1 MLICEKNEISIA
13 YIITYIIFWFI
24 ILMNFIKY
32 HFKNLVYPY
41 FMDKKIRRE
50 QDEMLKS
57 IIETRLTEFQSQP
70 KITLKEFLTRDD
82 VKNKYSD
89 YPIFSDNIMVE
100 LGYDNGNE
108 IKYRISATLSVK
120 YTDYCDIYNKKLY
133 ELVSLES
140 HSFGPDNMKY
150 GIFETADEF
159 KKVRPIVKEI
169 FNKPSNF
176 ITYSISYIFSW
187 CNPII
192 YIIDCVL
199 GIMILLSVGFFR
211 LIIK

>member
-1 MLICEKNEISIA
+1 
-13 YIITYIIFWFI
+13 
-24 ILMNFIKY
+24 MNFIKY

-57 IIETRLTEFQSQP
+57 IIEDRIIELQSQSQSQPQPQP

-82 VKNKYSD
+82 VNNKYND
-89 YPIFSDNIMVE
+89 YTIFSDNIIVE

-108 IKYRISATLSVK
+108 IKYIISATLSVK
-120 YTDYCDIYNKKLY
+120 YTDYCDISNKKLH
-133 ELVSLES
+133 ELVLLKS
-140 HSFGPDNMKY
+140 HSFGPDNTVNNNMKY
-150 GIFETADEF
+150 GFFETADEF
-159 KKVRPIVKEI
+159 RKARPIVKQI

-187 CNPII
+187 CKPII
-192 YIIDCVL
+192 SIIDCVL
-199 GIMILLSVGFFR
+199 GIIILSSIGFLR
-211 LIIK
+211 S